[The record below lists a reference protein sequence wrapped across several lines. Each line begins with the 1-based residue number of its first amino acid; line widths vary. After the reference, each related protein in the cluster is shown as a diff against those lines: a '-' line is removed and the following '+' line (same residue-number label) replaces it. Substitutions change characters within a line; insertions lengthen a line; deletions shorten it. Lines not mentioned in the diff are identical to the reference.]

1 MLPTRVTHARKKNN
15 VTLKKIFVTFFLEN
29 FKKNPYI
36 CSVLAHI
43 IYSKMHRL
51 THPSLKFLISFL
63 FILTYVESIQA
74 NMNLLFT
81 TDHNLPNSLI
91 NEVKESADEMIWI
104 ATEDGLCRFDGSQF
118 ITYRND
124 PSNPNSLQSDFV
136 RTLCTDDK
144 GHVMVGTLSGVQ
156 MYRPESDDFTPL
168 IINPDQNITSGNIN
182 DLCLLSNGDFMATGY
197 STFTIHF
204 DEEGQPHAVANPL
217 TSKTRTSF
225 RCCEDYQHN
234 VWVISFEEGIYRMD
248 RKGTV
253 SEIPAGYS
261 NKGFTSLGLGPDGRI
276 YAGGSQRGLFRYNPN
291 ANNFEELSSPTD
303 NYMVRELR
311 AIPNTQ
317 QMYVCTDGEGIFIFD
332 CVSDIMTPYVF
343 DDAQIDTRS
352 QKVHSLAISRNGD
365 VWMALFQ
372 KGVFVISHNAVDF
385 HYYGPKSLRYNSVGD
400 RCITSLIR
408 DHAGYMW
415 VGTDNGGLYRID
427 NEGQTNRY
435 FPCTSDPKSIP
446 SSIMNLFEDSSHR
459 LWVGSYRQGGG
470 IIDTRTGVYHQIPIE
485 NEINTTSN
493 IYDFEQDKR
502 GTLWAASMGQGLL
515 RYDEEKGIF
524 KHQQVISACDWS
536 GALCYDPLHDA
547 LYLGT
552 YNGLVIFHPGD
563 TSKAPEHYLDPIVIY
578 SITRCSATEISLCT
592 NEGLIMFNT
601 QTHNYET
608 YKTQEGLPSN
618 NVFASQTDGEGNLWV
633 SSGTS
638 LSKFNMQQKTFNNY
652 TIQDGLQSNEFYK
665 NASMRDEDGTLWF
678 GGTMGITWF
687 NPHEI
692 THKTQNCTARIVRLS
707 ADQNQILPDANGV
720 YQISNEDHS
729 FTLELATRPILLTHS
744 VTYRYSMD
752 NDPWQTLPSLM
763 NRVSFSHMSS
773 GSHTFRF
780 QVLQEDNTSEVE
792 TVNIFIERPWY
803 RTWWASLIW
812 FAILGGIIW
821 LIYQLLRRHR
831 IERKLKLE
839 KERERAIN
847 EGKLQL
853 FMNIAH
859 EFRTPMTLVVSP
871 LQKLMKKDND
881 AETKQAYELI
891 NRNANR
897 VLALVNELMD
907 LRKIDQ
913 SQMKLQCHLQNI
925 VPFLRNL
932 CDSVLDLTEV
942 RNITLSYNNSI
953 PETEQYWFDEEALT
967 KIVLNLLTNSIKF
980 TPKGGR
986 ITLSSSIRDD
996 KLRIMVSDTGIGIP
1010 PIERKFIFNRFYQ
1023 VRQSGA
1029 TSLGTGIGLNLVH
1042 SLVQLHHGT
1051 IEVDDNTDGK
1061 GTCFT
1066 IHLPIDEKAYSNSE
1080 KLERT
1085 QQDTTNETL
1094 PTSINDTT
1102 VLHDSLAD
1110 SAESIDDK
1118 PENAHAPRILVVD
1131 DDYEVRSYLELEL
1144 GNRYRVSTSVNGRE
1158 ALEMLLAQPDT
1169 YSLVVTDLMMP
1180 EMNGIQLCMRIRSN
1194 VQLNA
1199 MPIILL
1205 TAKSSDEDR
1214 LESLEVG
1221 ANAFIS
1227 KPFNVE
1233 ILHKTIQN
1241 LLEQQRRLRSNFS
1254 GSQNPA
1260 DKVDTPE
1267 LLSPDERLMQRV
1279 LKVINER
1286 LSDTS
1291 LTGEKVAEEVGLSRV
1306 HLYRKLKELTN
1317 QSPRNYIR
1325 NIRLIKAA
1333 ELLSQKK
1340 MSIAEV
1346 AYSVGFSSPDNF
1358 SSLFKE
1364 MYGVSPKEYNEQ
1376 HYSQQEE

>member
-1 MLPTRVTHARKKNN
+1 MQSLTHLWIKFLVLILAVLTHAE
-15 VTLKKIFVTFFLEN
+15 VTW
-29 FKKNPYI
+29 
-36 CSVLAHI
+36 
-43 IYSKMHRL
+43 
-51 THPSLKFLISFL
+51 
-63 FILTYVESIQA
+63 A

-81 TDHNLPNSLI
+81 TDNNLPNSLV

-136 RTLCTDDK
+136 RTLCTDDQ

-156 MYRPESDDFTPL
+156 MYRPATDDFTPL
-168 IINPDQNITSGNIN
+168 IIDPEQNINTGNIS
-182 DLCLLSNGDFMATGY
+182 DLCTLSNGDFMATGNV
-197 STFTIHF
+197 TFTIHF
-204 DEEGQPHAVANPL
+204 DDEDQPHAVANPL
-217 TSKTRTSF
+217 TAVARMTY
-225 RCCEDYQHN
+225 RCCEDYQGN
-234 VWVISFEEGIYRMD
+234 VWVISFEEGVHRMD
-248 RKGTV
+248 NKGNV
-253 SEIPAGYS
+253 SAIPAGDS
-261 NKGFTSLGLGPDGRI
+261 NSGFTSLGLGPDGII
-276 YAGGSQRGLFRYNPN
+276 YAGGSQRGLYRYNHK
-291 ANNFEELSSPTD
+291 ANSFEEVSRHTD

-311 AIPNTQ
+311 TIPGTQ
-317 QMYVCTDGEGIFIFD
+317 QMYVCTDGEGIFIYD
-332 CVSDIMTPYVF
+332 CLANTMAPYIL
-343 DDAQIDTRS
+343 DDAQIDTRT
-352 QKVHSLAISRNGD
+352 QKVHSLAIARNGD
-365 VWMALFQ
+365 VWMALYQ

-385 HYYGPKSLRYNSVGD
+385 HYYGPKSLRYNSIGD
-400 RCITSLIR
+400 RCVTSLLR
-408 DHAGYMW
+408 DHEGYVW
-415 VGTDNGGLYRID
+415 VGTDNGGLYCINND
-427 NEGQTNRY
+427 GQTHRH

-446 SSIMNLFEDSSHR
+446 SSIMNLFEDSRHR

-470 IIDTRTGVYHQIPIE
+470 IVDTRTGVYHQIRIE
-485 NEINTTSN
+485 DDSNPSSN

-502 GTLWAASMGQGLL
+502 GVLWAASMGQGLL
-515 RYDEEKGIF
+515 RYDEAKGVF
-524 KHQQVISACDWS
+524 CRQPVISACDWS
-536 GALCYDPLHDA
+536 GALCYDPLLDA

-563 TSKAPEHYLDPIVIY
+563 TTLTPEHYLGPIVIY

-592 NEGLIMFNT
+592 NAGLIMFNT
-601 QTHNYET
+601 QTHNYAT
-608 YKTQEGLPSN
+608 YTTKDGLSSN

-652 TIQDGLQSNEFYK
+652 TIQDGLQSSEFYK
-665 NASMRDEDGTLWF
+665 NASMRDQDGTLWF

-687 NPHEI
+687 NPQDI
-692 THKTQNCTARIVRLS
+692 THKSQDCTARVVRLN
-707 ADQNQILPDANGV
+707 ADQNQILPDAKGV

-729 FTLELATRPILLTHS
+729 FTLELATRPILMTHS

-752 NDPWQTLPSLM
+752 DDPWQILPPLM
-763 NRVSFSHMSS
+763 NRVSFSHMPS
-773 GSHTFRF
+773 GAHTFRF
-780 QVLQEDNTSEVE
+780 QVLQENRTSEAQSIS
-792 TVNIFIERPWY
+792 IFIERPWY
-803 RTWWASLIW
+803 LSWWALIFW
-812 FAILGGIIW
+812 CALFMVILW
-821 LIYQLLRRHR
+821 LISQLRNRHR
-831 IERKLKLE
+831 VERQLKLE
-839 KERERAIN
+839 KEREKAIN
-847 EGKLQL
+847 EGKLQF

-871 LQKLMKKDND
+871 LQKLMKKEND
-881 AETKQAYELI
+881 AETQQAYELI

-907 LRKIDQ
+907 LRKIDL
-913 SQMKLQCHLQNI
+913 SQMKLQCHLQSP
-925 VPFLRNL
+925 VPLLQSL

-942 RNITLSYNNSI
+942 RNISLNYDNSI
-953 PETEQYWFDEEALT
+953 PQTAQYWIDEEALT

-980 TPKGGR
+980 TPKGGS
-986 ITLSSSIRDD
+986 ITLSSAIQGES
-996 KLRIMVSDTGIGIP
+996 LRLEVTDTGIGIP
-1010 PIERKFIFNRFYQ
+1010 PVERNNIFNRFYQ

-1029 TSLGTGIGLNLVH
+1029 TSIGTGIGLNLVH
-1042 SLVQLHHGT
+1042 SLVNLHHGS
-1051 IEVDDNTDGK
+1051 IEVSDNPAGR

-1066 IHLPIDEKAYSNSE
+1066 ILLPVDAKAYARSE
-1080 KLERT
+1080 KLESPAPENVEDDIAMNIS
-1085 QQDTTNETL
+1085 Q
-1094 PTSINDTT
+1094 TT
-1102 VLHDSLAD
+1102 VLHDSLVESTD
-1110 SAESIDDK
+1110 AESGKTD
-1118 PENAHAPRILVVD
+1118 NAHAPRILVVD
-1131 DDYEVRSYLELEL
+1131 DDYEVRTYLAQEL
-1144 GNRYRVSTSVNGRE
+1144 GSKYRVSSCVNGRE
-1158 ALEMLLAQPDT
+1158 ALEALLAQPDAF
-1169 YSLVVTDLMMP
+1169 SLVVSDVMMP
-1180 EMNGIQLCMRIRSN
+1180 EVDGIQLCMRIRSN

-1199 MPIILL
+1199 MPIVLL
-1205 TAKSSDEDR
+1205 TAKTSDEDR
-1214 LESLEVG
+1214 LASLEVG